1 MVFALRYYN
10 LKILI
15 DILTIL
21 IYNLLEIQKGKRKI
35 MKFNKIL
42 AIILF
47 AALLVALPAQTQTVT
62 RGETT
67 AEEDY
72 LSNFEDIIIAELT
85 ASDEYDNKLLALQ
98 YIEDALTN
106 AGSSR
111 DMTQIQI
118 ALDSLAGEGVTTESR
133 TAGRLI
139 NNFPDVRAKACD
151 LLAQLPTV
159 ETKVT
164 LTKIALADNEP
175 MVATAAIR
183 SLGQIGIDPDDAV
196 ATIAWVQKK
205 YAVLNPTSSLAFEIL
220 NAFEL
225 LGSQV
230 QDKSEMIQCISAIA
244 VNYQYVTPV
253 RDKAKALLKQYTGR

>member
-1 MVFALRYYN
+1 
-10 LKILI
+10 
-15 DILTIL
+15 
-21 IYNLLEIQKGKRKI
+21 
-35 MKFNKIL
+35 MK
-42 AIILF
+42 
-47 AALLVALPAQTQTVT
+47 V
-62 RGETT
+62 
-67 AEEDY
+67 
-72 LSNFEDIIIAELT
+72 
-85 ASDEYDNKLLALQ
+85 
-98 YIEDALTN
+98 
-106 AGSSR
+106 
-111 DMTQIQI
+111 
-118 ALDSLAGEGVTTESR
+118 
-133 TAGRLI
+133 
-139 NNFPDVRAKACD
+139 
-151 LLAQLPTV
+151 
-159 ETKVT
+159 
-164 LTKIALADNEP
+164 ALADNEP